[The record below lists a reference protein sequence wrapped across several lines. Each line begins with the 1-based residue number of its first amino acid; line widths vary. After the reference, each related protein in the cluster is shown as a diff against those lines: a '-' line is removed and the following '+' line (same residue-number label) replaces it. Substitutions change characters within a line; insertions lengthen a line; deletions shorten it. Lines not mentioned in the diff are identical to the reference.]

1 MTSPTAS
8 GLPVIALVGRANVGK
23 STLFN
28 ALTRSRD
35 ALVGDR
41 PGVTRDRQ
49 YGFAAHAGR
58 RFIVCDTAGLSDE
71 HIPLAQQT
79 ARQTE
84 QALAEADGVLLLVDA
99 RAGPNAADDAVVR
112 RVRTSGKPAW
122 LVANKVDGL
131 KTDDAVAEFYRLGF
145 GEPQGVSAEHGF
157 GVPALLD
164 EVLAAFPAG
173 EEAPEDVEEG
183 VRVAIVGR
191 PNVGKSTLVNRL
203 LGEERVLT
211 LDFPGTTRDA
221 IRIPF
226 VRDGQ
231 RALIV
236 APPRSGKT
244 IFLQQMAQ
252 AIARNHTEIH
262 LIMLLLDERPEEVTD
277 MRRAVQGEVFASSND
292 APLESHL
299 RLAQLATEY
308 AKRKAECG
316 EDVVVLLDSLTRTGR
331 AFNLGQRGSGRTMSG
346 GLDARALEIP
356 RKIFGAGRKIENGGS
371 LTIAATILVGTGSRM
386 DEFIFEEFKGTGNM
400 ELVLDRALA
409 DQRIFPAINIP
420 ASGTRREELIFGK
433 QTAHYQTLRRAIHG
447 MPAREAMSTLLKAIA
462 TTPNN
467 KALLKKISENSADF
481 A

>member
-1 MTSPTAS
+1 VSETFTGLLEIDERRFGFLRRVSLALVPQPNDPFVAPPLIQQHNLRAGVLVEAELIPGTRGGQQVGTVLHVNGLEPAEWAKLPELESLVAVAPFEQIVLEASPT
-8 GLPVIALVGRANVGK
+8 RAAKSKEKMATPADNTSMRVVDLISPLGK
-23 STLFN
+23 
-28 ALTRSRD
+28 
-35 ALVGDR
+35 
-41 PGVTRDRQ
+41 
-49 YGFAAHAGR
+49 
-58 RFIVCDTAGLSDE
+58 
-71 HIPLAQQT
+71 
-79 ARQTE
+79 
-84 QALAEADGVLLLVDA
+84 
-99 RAGPNAADDAVVR
+99 
-112 RVRTSGKPAW
+112 
-122 LVANKVDGL
+122 
-131 KTDDAVAEFYRLGF
+131 
-145 GEPQGVSAEHGF
+145 
-157 GVPALLD
+157 
-164 EVLAAFPAG
+164 
-173 EEAPEDVEEG
+173 
-183 VRVAIVGR
+183 
-191 PNVGKSTLVNRL
+191 
-203 LGEERVLT
+203 
-211 LDFPGTTRDA
+211 
-221 IRIPF
+221 
-226 VRDGQ
+226 GQ

-236 APPRSGKT
+236 AQPRSGKT
-244 IFLQQMAQ
+244 ILLQQMAQ
-252 AIARNHTEIH
+252 AIARNHSEIH
-262 LIMLLLDERPEEVTD
+262 LIVLLLDERPEEVTD

-420 ASGTRREELIFGK
+420 ASGTRREELLFGK

-447 MPAREAMSTLLKAIA
+447 MPPREAMTTLLKAIT

-467 KALLKKISENSADF
+467 KALLKKISENSEDF